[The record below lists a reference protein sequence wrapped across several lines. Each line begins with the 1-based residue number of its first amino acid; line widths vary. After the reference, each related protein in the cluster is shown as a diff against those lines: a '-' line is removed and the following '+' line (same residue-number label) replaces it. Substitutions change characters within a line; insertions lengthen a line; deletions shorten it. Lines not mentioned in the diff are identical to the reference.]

1 MRVEK
6 EALRG
11 GDIQPSVELTNMV
24 MVTDETTGR
33 VLVQERVKSWKGL
46 SFPGGHVEPGESFV
60 DSAVRE
66 IKEETGLDVFNLKPC
81 GVIHWA
87 HNRNFN
93 RYIVFL
99 YKTSDFSGE
108 LLGETDEGR
117 VFWIAPDEL
126 KNSRLSSNFEKYIP
140 MFMNDDFSEAFGSWN
155 EDDPQIIVY
164 K

>member
-1 MRVEK
+1 MNT
-6 EALRG
+6 
-11 GDIQPSVELTNMV
+11 QVELTNMV
-24 MVTDETTGR
+24 MIEDKSTGR

-60 DSAVRE
+60 DSAIRE
-66 IKEETGLDVFNLKPC
+66 VKEETGLDICNLRSC

-108 LLGETDEGR
+108 LLSETEEGR
-117 VFWIAPDEL
+117 VFWVDPEEL
-126 KNSRLSSNFEKYIP
+126 KDMNLSPNFAKYIP
-140 MFMNDDFSEAFGSWN
+140 MFVNDDFSEAFGSWN